1 MTTSNSLSSARDLF
15 AFVTDLSANDTK
27 SSKVTRHMVSFFRF
41 YCGKDTRVLKKP
53 VIAMATT
60 LVLLATSPTLR
71 AQSFAELEELLLMHP
86 QLQSISYQADAD
98 RERSVAAMGLPD
110 PAVSVGINNFPIF
123 DPSFSE
129 FLPTNKSI
137 GLQQRFT
144 SRAGRKARSKS
155 ELAKANQSDEMR
167 KQLFAAMRA
176 ELIALLHEKSRIDK
190 QTAFAKQRDTKYDQL
205 IDVVESEVGGGRS
218 SVFRL
223 AEIEA
228 ERAEVSRTLID
239 LEAQKI
245 QVNSRFTYLVG
256 ISPETAPPTQN
267 ADTWLGD
274 AMDFHA
280 SRVAD
285 AAIKVSDSGISE
297 AKSKWKPE
305 WSTQLTYQQRE
316 AGNNFSGDD
325 WVSMMVTVTV
335 PFWAKR
341 KQAPNLRAAEANK
354 ASAQAM
360 LNNAM
365 RQALAQYQYSK
376 AILLASKESK
386 LILERKINAISNEIL
401 AQQASYESGAGDYA
415 PIIDGEIVILKLRAE
430 IAAEETRGAVAAA
443 QMNALL
449 VTP

>member
-1 MTTSNSLSSARDLF
+1 MATSISLSTARKVSAL
-15 AFVTDLSANDTK
+15 VPDLSANATN
-27 SSKVTRHMVSFFRF
+27 SSKVTSQVVYSYRFF
-41 YCGKDTRVLKKP
+41 CGKGTCALKKSLIVMAAILALL
-53 VIAMATT
+53 VI
-60 LVLLATSPTLR
+60 SPTLR
-71 AQSFAELEELLLMHP
+71 AQSFEELEKLLLMHP

-98 RERSVAAMGLPD
+98 RELSDAAMGLPD
-110 PAVSVGINNFPIF
+110 PVVSLGINNFPIF

-137 GLQQRFT
+137 GVQQRFT
-144 SRAGRKARSKS
+144 SRAGRKARSES
-155 ELAKANQSDEMR
+155 RLAKADQFDEMR

-176 ELIALLHEKSRIDK
+176 ELIALLNEVNRIGK
-190 QTAFAKQRDTKYDQL
+190 QTLLAKQRDTKYDQL

-239 LEAQKI
+239 LQAQKI
-245 QVNSRFTYLVG
+245 QVNSRLTYLVG
-256 ISPETAPPTQN
+256 TVTETAPPIQGI
-267 ADTWLGD
+267 DTWLGD
-274 AMDFHA
+274 TMDFHA

-316 AGNNFSGDD
+316 AGSNFSGDD

-341 KQAPNLRAAEANK
+341 KQAPNLRAAEAKK
-354 ASAQAM
+354 ASAEAT

-365 RQALAQYQYSK
+365 RQASAQYAYSK
-376 AILLASKESK
+376 AILVASKESK
-386 LILERKINAISNEIL
+386 LILEQKINAISNEIL

-415 PIIDGEIVILKLRAE
+415 PIIDGEIIILKLRSE
-430 IAAEETRGAVAAA
+430 IVAEETRGEIAAA